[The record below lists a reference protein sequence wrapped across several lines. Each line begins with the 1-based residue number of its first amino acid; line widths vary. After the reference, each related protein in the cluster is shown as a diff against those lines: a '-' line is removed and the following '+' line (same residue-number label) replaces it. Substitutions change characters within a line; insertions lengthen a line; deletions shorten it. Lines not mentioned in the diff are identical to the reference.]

1 MTYEAR
7 KSTPTDLGSCRKVR
21 ECKSVAK
28 TVCMKQ
34 QTFRKS
40 DIIGKRIIIYTWQAK
55 EIKCNKQKCQKI
67 YITNSKG
74 RSSIRQ
80 KKASF
85 INSFLYKIWMNFG
98 IQKQNIS
105 KLLKVHQVLARFSD
119 SNQINYVEPNNKYS
133 LLIWRVLEVLNQIP
147 KQQKIKV
154 AMVDLICTRISFF
167 LISCTRISLR
177 YKMLTGLK

>member
-34 QTFRKS
+34 QTKVSKS
-40 DIIGKRIIIYTWQAK
+40 DIIGKRIIIYIWQAK
-55 EIKCNKQKCQKI
+55 EIKCNKQNCQKI

-133 LLIWRVLEVLNQIP
+133 LLIWRVLEVLNQIL

-154 AMVDLICTRISFF
+154 AMVDLICTRIS
-167 LISCTRISLR
+167 LR